1 MLTSRSVNFS
11 SKKMLNNGCLKS
23 SKAKVNRIKKS
34 VHFDRNSPIE
44 IDSSPTSVIVTSSSL
59 STVNDEKKKND
70 DDDDGE
76 TVKEK
81 EKIETTRRT
90 IICSP
95 TTTSSSLTTHTI
107 HRSFSLSPSP
117 LFKEEENNSNRR
129 HRQVK
134 KENVDELNCTTTSNS
149 SSSRRVTFN
158 DHLSPTKKANGMNNF
173 NGSMNDRCLS
183 FFSSSF

>member
-1 MLTSRSVNFS
+1 MTSYSINFS
-11 SKKMLNNGCLKS
+11 SKNILSHGCLKS
-23 SKAKVNRIKKS
+23 SKTKLNRIKKS
-34 VHFDRNSPIE
+34 VHFDCHTPIE

-70 DDDDGE
+70 DDGE

-81 EKIETTRRT
+81 ERIETTRRT

-95 TTTSSSLTTHTI
+95 TTTTPSSSLTTHTI

-117 LFKEEENNSNRR
+117 ILKEENNYNRR

-149 SSSRRVTFN
+149 SSRRVTFN
-158 DHLSPTKKANGMNNF
+158 DHISPTKKANGMNNF
-173 NGSMNDRCLS
+173 KWKYE
-183 FFSSSF
+183 